1 MEPRDE
7 DEEMLDS
14 DEDDEAPRPSWVRGT
29 ARTDATPAAAMLA
42 LDVRVRALYDDEWY
56 DGIVKRAYL
65 ERRTYDVYFTVSG
78 ARTTSSASLE

>member
-1 MEPRDE
+1 
-7 DEEMLDS
+7 
-14 DEDDEAPRPSWVRGT
+14 
-29 ARTDATPAAAMLA
+29 MLA